1 MIVEKRGES
10 KVFEGVWM
18 CLGVF
23 GREIKERRERI
34 CLGKLPNTSSFFQNE
49 GSGDIYTGKLILRLP
64 MHLVGPLAT
73 LLTSA
78 VLAFPWS
85 SFLRIF
91 KGLSGL

>member
-34 CLGKLPNTSSFFQNE
+34 CLGKLPNTSSFFQND
-49 GSGDIYTGKLILRLP
+49 GSGDIYTRKLILWLP

-73 LLTSA
+73 LFTST
-78 VLAFPWS
+78 VLAFP
-85 SFLRIF
+85 
-91 KGLSGL
+91 

>member
-1 MIVEKRGES
+1 
-10 KVFEGVWM
+10 M

-49 GSGDIYTGKLILRLP
+49 GSGDIYTRKLILWLP

-73 LLTSA
+73 LFTST
-78 VLAFPWS
+78 VLAFP
-85 SFLRIF
+85 
-91 KGLSGL
+91 